1 MRDVYSNAA
10 CCIAATAADN
20 GSIGL
25 FFDRDTEAMTPV
37 KVELCKAMDAIDA
50 RHVTFLDHLC
60 GSYML
65 QFEKHHR
72 SVMIDNAP
80 LNDRAWVA
88 QERFLSRRIIH
99 FTNEIL
105 FWECQESF
113 TSETHPSGH
122 PDPYEVA
129 AGARSLKMLA
139 VKRARRRFANG
150 DNMIGKNIERQDA
163 DALYLR
169 WCVFL
174 NFYTSRKLTM
184 GTDAL
189 VALDGISQEIAAI
202 LQDEM
207 IAGLW
212 KGRLLS
218 ELCWRKF
225 GDKPCRPPFPSAPS
239 WSWVSTTGPIITKHG
254 HGYWWSSMAEV
265 QHTRVDL
272 APSGAFE
279 RASLTLRCRLIP
291 ISLEGST
298 AERGY
303 YRVLYH
309 TRFSHFEVYTYLDRE
324 VPPDGNIP
332 LESEAFVLSLE
343 YTPSGKYA
351 KGIVVVPWQD
361 PPGGYK
367 RVAYCTMRVP
377 CNLYGNGERE
387 RARGIPEV
395 IEELAEL
402 QTIELF

>member
-25 FFDRDTEAMTPV
+25 FFDRDLEAMTPV
-37 KVELCKAMDAIDA
+37 KVELSKAMDAIDA
-50 RHVTFLDHLC
+50 RHVTFLDHLH

-65 QFEKHHR
+65 QFKKHHR

-99 FTNEIL
+99 FTNDIL

-113 TSETHPSGH
+113 TSETHPNGH
-122 PDPYEVA
+122 SDPDEAVF
-129 AGARSLKMLA
+129 GVRSLKLWSA
-139 VKRARRRFANG
+139 EYARSRFANG
-150 DNMIGKNIERQDA
+150 ENAIERDIE
-163 DALYLR
+163 LHSR
-169 WCVFL
+169 WRQFL
-174 NFYTSRKLTM
+174 AFYTSCKLTM

-189 VALDGISQEIAAI
+189 VALDGVSQEIATI

-239 WSWVSTTGPIITKHG
+239 WSWVSTTGPIITKYG

-291 ISLEGST
+291 ISFNSGT
-298 AERGY
+298 AQDEWVY
-303 YRVLYH
+303 IKKLP
-309 TRFSHFEVYTYLDRE
+309 HFVVNILPDRA
-324 VPPDGNIP
+324 VHPDGSNLVDI
-332 LESEAFVLSLE
+332 EAFLLLLR
-343 YTPSGKYA
+343 YDTMGKIVI
-351 KGIVVVPWQD
+351 GITVVPCQD

-367 RVAYCTMRVP
+367 RVAYCW
-377 CNLYGNGERE
+377 LYSTSILSESEDDDDISKQPRSILE
-387 RARGIPEV
+387 A